1 MHGTRNSKI
10 LPLMRFKGFYYTP
23 LLKIKGGGV
32 HWNRLSVLF
41 LCLFNSIE
49 HTYVMEK

>member
-23 LLKIKGGGV
+23 LLKIKGGGGYIGIACLYFFV
-32 HWNRLSVLF
+32 SVKQ
-41 LCLFNSIE
+41 
-49 HTYVMEK
+49 H

>member
-23 LLKIKGGGV
+23 LLKIKGGGGTLESLV
-32 HWNRLSVLF
+32 CTF
-41 LCLFNSIE
+41 LCLLNSIE